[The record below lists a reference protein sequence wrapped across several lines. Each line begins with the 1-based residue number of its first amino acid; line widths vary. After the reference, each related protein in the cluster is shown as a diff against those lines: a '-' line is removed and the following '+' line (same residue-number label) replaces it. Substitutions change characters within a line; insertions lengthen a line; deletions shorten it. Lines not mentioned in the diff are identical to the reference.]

1 MIGAVVWSFAFG
13 VPMYMVWQQQ
23 KAGEAELAR
32 AEQNRQVA
40 VLEAKAKLD
49 SAESL
54 AQAEVKRAEGTAKAN
69 QIIGQSLKGNKEYI
83 HWLWVDT
90 LKDSKDQIIYIPT
103 EAGVPITES
112 FRLKE
117 SK

>member
-1 MIGAVVWSFAFG
+1 MERGKN
-13 VPMYMVWQQQ
+13 M
-23 KAGEAELAR
+23 
-32 AEQNRQVA
+32 N
-40 VLEAKAKLD
+40 
-49 SAESL
+49 
-54 AQAEVKRAEGTAKAN
+54 
-69 QIIGQSLKGNKEYI
+69 
-83 HWLWVDT
+83 VDT